1 MRSPSHKFNKRMRP
15 LNHCLALLFDGSHAQ
30 AQSRLYTNPRKAWL
44 VQGDEPDAREH
55 LHAALTEIEA
65 WVKTGARQVVVSL
78 SFESAAAFNVAE
90 GLVLSHKA
98 SQTPWLQA
106 LAFNA
111 PELLNRVQA
120 LAWLSSQAQSAVTH
134 LTPAIP
140 AVQQAEFVEHIATIR
155 ELIAAGDTYQVN
167 YTFPS
172 HSELLAFAQGDAALA
187 AVYYQ
192 LVRDLKIAYGAFLL
206 LPQNSLLS
214 CSPELFV
221 EMSATEMTC
230 RPMKGT
236 TAAADT
242 EAETQRRADELA
254 SDPKNRAENVMIVDL
269 MRNDLSHLPEV
280 RSVSVPRLF
289 EVERY
294 GTVLQ
299 MTSTVK
305 AELTTQPSLSSL
317 FNALFPC
324 GSITGAPKRR
334 TLQIIDKLEPYARGA
349 YCGAIGF
356 IEPIDNQKIHLS
368 LSVPIRTVQTTAEP
382 QLDHLGIQHW
392 PLQLSVGAGIT
403 YDSDAAAEWD
413 ECLLKARFFTR
424 HTQAFELIETMRVEQ
439 KTIALLDQ
447 HVARLQKSAAAF
459 GWQIP
464 TAAAVQACIDDVVK
478 QSELELIRLRLTL
491 NEQGQLAATITALE
505 PVQQPVKIALYPVR
519 VESTNAF
526 LQYKTTARALYN
538 KALSEAKAVDL
549 FDYLFCNEKGD
560 LTEGSRSNAFI
571 LLDNQWYTPPL
582 SCGLLAG
589 VQRSVLLDELKAQ
602 ERVLYPEDLAK
613 AQQIIVCNA
622 LYGALQAS
630 LEPCWSV

>member
-1 MRSPSHKFNKRMRP
+1 MRP
-15 LNHCLALLFDGSHAQ
+15 LNHCSALLFDGSHAQ
-30 AQSRLYTNPRKAWL
+30 APSRLYTQPLKAWII
-44 VQGDEPDAREH
+44 QGDEPDARER
-55 LHAALTEIEA
+55 LQAALTEIET
-65 WVKTGARQVVVSL
+65 WVKTGAGQVVVSL
-78 SFESAAAFNVAE
+78 SFESAAAFSVAE
-90 GLVLSHKA
+90 GLVLSQKA
-98 SQTPWLQA
+98 TQTPWLQA
-106 LAFNA
+106 LAFPA
-111 PELLNRVQA
+111 PQLLNREQA
-120 LAWLSSQAQSAVTH
+120 LAWLVSQAQGAVTQ
-134 LTPAIP
+134 LTPAMP

-167 YTFPS
+167 YTFPL

-206 LPQNSLLS
+206 LPKNSLLS

-221 EMSATEMTC
+221 EMSANEMTC

-236 TAAADT
+236 AAVADN
-242 EAETQRRADELA
+242 EAETQRRATELA
-254 SDPKNRAENVMIVDL
+254 NDTKNRAENVMIVDL
-269 MRNDLSHLPEV
+269 MRNDLSRLPEV

-334 TLQIIDKLEPYARGA
+334 TLQIIGELESYARGA

-356 IEPIDNQKIHLS
+356 IEPLDNQQLHLS

-382 QLDHLGIQHW
+382 KLDHLGIQHW

-403 YDSDAAAEWD
+403 YDSDAWAEWD

-424 HTQAFELIETMRVEQ
+424 HTQVFELIETMRVEG
-439 KTIALLDQ
+439 KTVALLDQ

-459 GWQIP
+459 GWPVP
-464 TAAAVQACIDDVVK
+464 TPEAVQACIDEVVK

-491 NEQGQLAATITALE
+491 NAEGKLAATITALE
-505 PVQQPVKIALYPVR
+505 PVQQPVKIAFYPLQIA
-519 VESTNAF
+519 STKPF
-526 LQYKTTARALYN
+526 LQYKTSARAVYN
-538 KALSEAKAVDL
+538 KALGEAKAAGL
-549 FDYLFCNEKGD
+549 FDYLFCNEKGE
-560 LTEGSRSNAFI
+560 LTEGSRSNLFI

-582 SCGLLAG
+582 NCGLLAG
-589 VQRSVLLDELKAQ
+589 VQRSVLLDELRAQ
-602 ERVLYPEDLAK
+602 ERVLYREDLVQAK
-613 AQQIIVCNA
+613 EIIVCNA
-622 LYGALQAS
+622 LYGGLQAKMES
-630 LEPCWSV
+630 YSSV